1 MFIFLVVAKKLSRNM
16 TVKTAITEKPKS
28 PALMTTTVSCPL
40 EGARA
45 KKMKLTSYNRIT
57 HILWY

>member
-1 MFIFLVVAKKLSRNM
+1 MFIFLVVAKKLSRKM

-40 EGARA
+40 EGAQA
-45 KKMKLTSYNRIT
+45 KK
-57 HILWY
+57 